1 MPNLLQHISILTLYT
16 KLAYDKLKSK
26 LSSIVDFAFK
36 GDHETI
42 LSNNSV
48 AYWGRKTK
56 EWLGFNKISLRTAIN
71 NLIEK
76 CYFNVGNVTMKQEI
90 DIPMGLVP
98 APFWVNLSLYS
109 YDEKTHA
116 STNFFW

>member
-16 KLAYDKLKSK
+16 KLPHDKLKSK

-76 CYFNVGNVTMKQEI
+76 CYFNVGNVTMKPEI